1 MASDGTTG
9 GGAARANGAPVA
21 HCIFCDLV
29 RGAAE
34 VSICYED
41 GIALA
46 FMDIQP
52 VNQGHVLVV
61 PRDHFETLPEVPRM
75 VGAHLFQVV
84 AQLIPAVQKV
94 SGVDDMNII
103 VNSGAAAGQD
113 VNHFHIHLIP
123 RKVGDGFNVEL
134 PFGQSEMPYRHLLDA
149 YAARI
154 SAELRNPV

>member
-1 MASDGTTG
+1 MTTTTAEG
-9 GGAARANGAPVA
+9 
-21 HCIFCDLV
+21 CIFCDIV

-52 VNQGHVLVV
+52 VNAGHVLVV
-61 PRDHFETLPEVPRM
+61 PRDHFETLQEVPRL

-84 AQLIPAVQKV
+84 TQLIGPVQAV
-94 SGVDDMNII
+94 SGAEDMNII
-103 VNSGAAAGQD
+103 VNSGAAAGPD

-123 RKVGDGFNVEL
+123 RKQGDGFEVEL
-134 PFGQSEMPYRHLLDA
+134 PFSGSEMPYRHMLDA
-149 YAARI
+149 YAAQI
-154 SAELRNPV
+154 SAGLRNPLRKASAPST

>member
-1 MASDGTTG
+1 MTTTSDGT
-9 GGAARANGAPVA
+9 
-21 HCIFCDLV
+21 CIFCDLV

-52 VNQGHVLVV
+52 VNTGHVLVV
-61 PRDHFETLPEVPRM
+61 PRDHFETLQDVPRV

-84 AQLIPAVQKV
+84 TQLIGPVQAV
-94 SGVDDMNII
+94 SGAEDMNII

-123 RKVGDGFNVEL
+123 RRPGDGFNVEL
-134 PFGQSEMPYRHLLDA
+134 PFPRSEMPYRHLLDA

-154 SAELRNPV
+154 SAGLRNPLRRAES